1 LPFKKG
7 QSGNPK
13 GRPTKAKEQKL
24 VEKLGPLE
32 ETAHEQLKFAVQ
44 NGERWAIEMY
54 FGYMYGKPTQR
65 VEQSGPD
72 GGAIQYEAERVKM
85 RDKAANGCFFPL
97 FITSTLDTAQTGI
110 TAY

>member
-72 GGAIQYEAERVKM
+72 GGAIQYEDVK
-85 RDKAANGCFFPL
+85 DGLKYLYTIGE
-97 FITSTLDTAQTGI
+97 DE
-110 TAY
+110 

>member
-1 LPFKKG
+1 MPRGGKRAG
-7 QSGNPK
+7 A
-13 GRPTKAKEQKL
+13 GRKSKAEEQKL
-24 VEKLGPLE
+24 VDKLGPLE

-72 GGAIQYEAERVKM
+72 GGAIQYEDVK
-85 RDKAANGCFFPL
+85 DGLKYLYTIGE
-97 FITSTLDTAQTGI
+97 DE
-110 TAY
+110 

>member
-1 LPFKKG
+1 LD
-7 QSGNPK
+7 
-13 GRPTKAKEQKL
+13 R
-24 VEKLGPLE
+24 LGPLE

-72 GGAIQYEAERVKM
+72 GGAIQYEDVK
-85 RDKAANGCFFPL
+85 DGLKYLYTIGE
-97 FITSTLDTAQTGI
+97 DE
-110 TAY
+110 

>member
-72 GGAIQYEAERVKM
+72 GGAIEYEIALPEYTDGEVLNLAEQVAQYREE
-85 RDKAANGCFFPL
+85 NG
-97 FITSTLDTAQTGI
+97 G
-110 TAY
+110 